1 MERSEGREI
10 EVGAGWGE
18 EEQSLLA
25 SVMHSLHWFSAGH
38 RWNQDT
44 KGGGIQKRGKTKTE
58 RSKKEEMH
66 HSYLNSLYGFQHRI
80 MVTFL
85 RVKVIKSRLMLQ
97 CIVIS

>member
-1 MERSEGREI
+1 MGCSEGREI

-18 EEQSLLA
+18 EEQSFLA

-58 RSKKEEMH
+58 RSKKEETH
-66 HSYLNSLYGFQHRI
+66 RSYLNSPQTSFMAFNI
-80 MVTFL
+80 E
-85 RVKVIKSRLMLQ
+85 
-97 CIVIS
+97 